1 MKKFEFDYPGDLLN
15 GNDRQTD
22 HLSDYLFQYGYQ
34 EPQLLEKENEL
45 IQQMINSIQSLE
57 RMIENLNIPDEK
69 VTVNERITP
78 WEVSHTYKISL
89 RTQYDWRKS
98 GKLLF
103 TTVQE
108 RIFYNKND
116 LENLFLKGK
125 NQGSKTT

>member
-1 MKKFEFDYPGDLLN
+1 MKQTEFVSPIERLSEN
-15 GNDRQTD
+15 NRQPD
-22 HLSDYLFQYGYQ
+22 QLADFLFQYGYQ

-57 RMIENLNIPDEK
+57 RMIENLNIPNEE
-69 VTVNERITP
+69 VTVIEWITP
-78 WEVSHTYKISL
+78 WEVAHTYKISL

-103 TTVQE
+103 TTVQQ
-108 RIFYNKND
+108 RIFYNKHD

-125 NQGSKTT
+125 NQGSQTI